1 MGGCVSVDGC
11 AAAGVRF
18 GREGGERSG
27 LIVCFSW
34 LCCCN
39 LRPLELLRR
48 WERLL
53 AVLRRRNGQIGGCR
67 CGGRLLWGRKCWR
80 RLFTV
85 AERAT
90 VGLLPT
96 AVGKKKIKRE
106 GLCVVGWKRKRR
118 WGNGVEA
125 EWRR

>member
-1 MGGCVSVDGC
+1 
-11 AAAGVRF
+11 
-18 GREGGERSG
+18 
-27 LIVCFSW
+27 
-34 LCCCN
+34 
-39 LRPLELLRR
+39 
-48 WERLL
+48 
-53 AVLRRRNGQIGGCR
+53 
-67 CGGRLLWGRKCWR
+67 
-80 RLFTV
+80 V

-90 VGLLPT
+90 VGLLPA